1 MALSPIFSYWEE
13 TWGQE
18 EALFHW
24 WSREKSPRIRIW
36 EPTSAEKSV

>member
-24 WSREKSPRIRIW
+24 WEPRKISQNKDLG
-36 EPTSAEKSV
+36 TH